1 MNKPSFR
8 QRPIDYSKPL
18 QLIKDINEVKKTA
31 DQAEKEEITI
41 MESELKKILE
51 LYDRKKS
58 IIIPKTEK
66 IDKPLNEKNDKT
78 PAQKAPSAANKFDS
92 GLEYKQNEFIRPEH
106 YIIYSERSR
115 IENHKRDYEA
125 SRHDANFLN
134 YENNF
139 MTLEELEIVIS
150 TLENDIGHGELI
162 PRERISQLILSIYPD
177 KADYVKK
184 LTDVIFIYNISLSY
198 LYIIIVFFDKTR
210 GLQKIST
217 KKVLERAET
226 LR

>member
-66 IDKPLNEKNDKT
+66 IYKPLNEK
-78 PAQKAPSAANKFDS
+78 
-92 GLEYKQNEFIRPEH
+92 I
-106 YIIYSERSR
+106 
-115 IENHKRDYEA
+115 
-125 SRHDANFLN
+125 
-134 YENNF
+134 
-139 MTLEELEIVIS
+139 
-150 TLENDIGHGELI
+150 
-162 PRERISQLILSIYPD
+162 
-177 KADYVKK
+177 
-184 LTDVIFIYNISLSY
+184 NI
-198 LYIIIVFFDKTR
+198 KE
-210 GLQKIST
+210 Q
-217 KKVLERAET
+217 VLEKNTRNGFTVVEWGG
-226 LR
+226 RKIK

>member
-66 IDKPLNEKNDKT
+66 IDKPLNEKNDKAKT
-78 PAQKAPSAANKFDS
+78 APSAANKFDS
-92 GLEYKQNEFIRPEH
+92 GLEYKQKEFVRPEH

-162 PRERISQLILSIYPD
+162 PRERISQLILSIFPD

-184 LTDVIFIYNISLSY
+184 LTDVIFIYIISLSY

-210 GLQKIST
+210 RLQKIPT
-217 KKVLERAET
+217 QKVLERAET

>member
-8 QRPIDYSKPL
+8 QRPIDNAKPL

-31 DQAEKEEITI
+31 DQAEKEELTI

-66 IDKPLNEKNDKT
+66 IDKPPTDKNDKNST
-78 PAQKAPSAANKFDS
+78 QKNTSNPANKFDS
-92 GLEYKQNEFIRPEH
+92 GLEYKQREFIRPDH
-106 YIIYSERSR
+106 YIIYSEKSR
-115 IENHKRDYEA
+115 KENHKKDHEA
-125 SRHDANFLN
+125 TRHDVNFLTF
-134 YENNF
+134 ESNF

-162 PRERISQLILSIYPD
+162 PRERVKELILTLYPD
-177 KADYVKK
+177 KADHVNK
-184 LTDVIFIYNISLSY
+184 LTEVIFIYIYSFILIY
-198 LYIIIVFFDKTR
+198 
-210 GLQKIST
+210 
-217 KKVLERAET
+217 
-226 LR
+226 

>member
-1 MNKPSFR
+1 MNNEKTQFPILKWA
-8 QRPIDYSKPL
+8 QR
-18 QLIKDINEVKKTA
+18 KDRLF
-31 DQAEKEEITI
+31 ITI
-41 MESELKKILE
+41 NVVHSAKPTVDVVDGKKVS
-51 LYDRKKS
+51 YKGTDG
-58 IIIPKTEK
+58 KTQYAFE
-66 IDKPLNEKNDKT
+66 I
-78 PAQKAPSAANKFDS
+78 
-92 GLEYKQNEFIRPEH
+92 
-106 YIIYSERSR
+106 
-115 IENHKRDYEA
+115 
-125 SRHDANFLN
+125 DANFLN

-210 GLQKIST
+210 GLQKIPT
-217 KKVLERAET
+217 QKVLERAET

>member
-1 MNKPSFR
+1 M
-8 QRPIDYSKPL
+8 
-18 QLIKDINEVKKTA
+18 KT
-31 DQAEKEEITI
+31 
-41 MESELKKILE
+41 ELKKILE
-51 LYDRKKS
+51 LYDGKKS

-66 IDKPLNEKNDKT
+66 IEKPLNEKNDKT
-78 PAQKAPSAANKFDS
+78 PAQKAPYAANKFDS

-210 GLQKIST
+210 GLQKIPT
-217 KKVLERAET
+217 QKVLERAET

>member
-1 MNKPSFR
+1 MPSIANNF
-8 QRPIDYSKPL
+8 ID
-18 QLIKDINEVKKTA
+18 
-31 DQAEKEEITI
+31 
-41 MESELKKILE
+41 SELENVKVI
-51 LYDRKKS
+51 Y
-58 IIIPKTEK
+58 I
-66 IDKPLNEKNDKT
+66 NEKNEKSKT
-78 PAQKAPSAANKFDS
+78 APSANKFDS
-92 GLEYKQNEFIRPEH
+92 GLEYNQNVFIRPEH
-106 YIIYSERSR
+106 YLLYSARSR

-184 LTDVIFIYNISLSY
+184 LTDVIFIYIIS
-198 LYIIIVFFDKTR
+198 IIIFRF
-210 GLQKIST
+210 
-217 KKVLERAET
+217 
-226 LR
+226 

>member
-66 IDKPLNEKNDKT
+66 IYKPLNEKNEKSKT
-78 PAQKAPSAANKFDS
+78 APSANKFDS
-92 GLEYKQNEFIRPEH
+92 GLEYKQNVFIRPEH
-106 YIIYSERSR
+106 YLIYSERSR

-210 GLQKIST
+210 GLQKIPT
-217 KKVLERAET
+217 QKVLERAET